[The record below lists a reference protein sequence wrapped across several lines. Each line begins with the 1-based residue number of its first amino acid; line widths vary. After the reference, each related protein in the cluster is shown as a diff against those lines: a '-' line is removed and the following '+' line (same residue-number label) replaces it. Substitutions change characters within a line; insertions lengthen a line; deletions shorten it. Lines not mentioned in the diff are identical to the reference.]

1 MLSGADRS
9 KFDITD
15 GTLTFMNGFTPNYE
29 MPADADMDNTYEV
42 TVVATVG
49 GMSGTRDVKVM
60 VTNMEEAGTVTL
72 NRTQPRAGV
81 SVTATLTDPDGSI
94 SGLTWQWYRGN
105 NIMADALPQ
114 TECTDDAGDNCV
126 IGGAMADSYT
136 PTDGDVDGD
145 VVEFLTAVAMYTDGE
160 AGMKSAV
167 GQAANPTALDT
178 RNRAPMF
185 EDQDSE
191 ADGDQS
197 ESTTIMVEENKEAD
211 TSDDAATD
219 EVTDNVTD
227 NVGSPI
233 NANDPDPNADPLI
246 YTLSGDDAGAF
257 RVRQDDT
264 DTENVDYGGQIE
276 VAAGTELDYE
286 TKTTYRVTLTAE
298 DSFGA
303 SDTIMVTIMV
313 TDVDEAPE
321 IMLGGLAI
329 SGMSSVYYAENGM
342 GAVGMYMATGPDAD
356 MASWSLSGEDMSA
369 FSLSNDGVLTF
380 RSSPDYENPADMGMD
395 NMYMVT
401 ITADDGTSLDTHD
414 VMVMVTN
421 VDEAGTL
428 TLSTMRPAVGEE
440 ITATLTDIDIVVG
453 SSVTWQWARSMD
465 MNSWMDIT
473 TGGTNR
479 TYTPTMDDD
488 GMYLRVTAMYTDG
501 EGSGKTEMA
510 MTDNMVIMASTN
522 TAPMFPDTEDGA
534 RMVAENTAAGE
545 PVGDPVT
552 AMDTDA
558 GDTLTYALS
567 GADMASFTIDGTMG
581 QITVGAATMLDYET
595 RTTYMVTVTA
605 TDAGGEMDMVAVTVT
620 VTNVDEDGTVTLSSM
635 QPVVDTMLT
644 ATLDDLDGDITG
656 TTWQWASSATSDGT
670 FAPITGATLASYT
683 PVEAE
688 RWHVPTGD
696 GQLHRRRGSR
706 QDRDG
711 GIGQHGKY
719 GKHRPHVRHRDRRED
734 GRGEHRSRGER
745 GRAGRGHGR
754 RRRHPDLRPE
764 RHGRGLVRH
773 RQHGSDQGQHGDD
786 AGLRD
791 EDHLH
796 GHRHGHRRRR
806 RRRYHRCDHHCDR
819 RDVG

>member
-1 MLSGADRS
+1 MTKSELDLEADTPGDRYSGTDGKQLRVTVRATDPSGDPAAASVETANGAEVTVMITVTDVNEPPAFTSGEETYTIDDDTRILGNDNSYEAVDPDVGDVGDTADPTWSLSGADRS
-9 KFDITD
+9 KFDIT
-15 GTLTFMNGFTPNYE
+15 GGLLTFMTDFTPNYE

-42 TVVATVG
+42 MVVATVG

-60 VTNMEEAGTVTL
+60 VTNVEEAGTVTL

-81 SVTATLTDPDGSI
+81 SVMATLTDPDGSI
-94 SGLTWQWYRGN
+94 SGLTWQWYRAA
-105 NIMADALPQ
+105 NIDAQATNVP
-114 TECTDDAGDNCV
+114 TDECAAEGSDNCV
-126 IGGAMADSYT
+126 IEGAMSDTYT
-136 PTDGDVDGD
+136 PTDGDVG
-145 VVEFLTAVAMYTDGE
+145 EFLTAVAMYTDGE
-160 AGMKSAV
+160 ASMKSAV
-167 GQAANPTALDT
+167 GKAGNPTALDT

-197 ESTTIMVEENKEAD
+197 ESTTIMVEENREAD
-211 TSDDAATD
+211 TSDDAAGD
-219 EVTDNVTD
+219 MATDNL
-227 NVGSPI
+227 GSPI
-233 NANDPDPNADPLI
+233 NANDPDPNTDPLI

-342 GAVGMYMATGPDAD
+342 GAVETYMATGPDAD
-356 MASWSLSGEDMSA
+356 MAAWSLSGEDMSA

-380 RSSPDYENPADMGMD
+380 RNSPDYEDPADMGMD

-567 GADMASFTIDGTMG
+567 GADMASFDIDNMG
-581 QITVGAATMLDYET
+581 QIKVSMGTMLDYET

-605 TDAGGEMDMVAVTVT
+605 TDGAGATDTIDVTITVT
-620 VTNVDEDGTVTLSSM
+620 DEMLGE
-635 QPVVDTMLT
+635 PADTYD
-644 ATLDDLDGDITG
+644 ADNNEIISRSEVLDAIDDYFDSRGADITK
-656 TTWQWASSATSDGT
+656 
-670 FAPITGATLASYT
+670 
-683 PVEAE
+683 VEVLSIL
-688 RWHVPTGD
+688 R
-696 GQLHRRRGSR
+696 
-706 QDRDG
+706 
-711 GIGQHGKY
+711 IY
-719 GKHRPHVRHRDRRED
+719 MRP
-734 GRGEHRSRGER
+734 
-745 GRAGRGHGR
+745 
-754 RRRHPDLRPE
+754 
-764 RHGRGLVRH
+764 
-773 RQHGSDQGQHGDD
+773 
-786 AGLRD
+786 
-791 EDHLH
+791 
-796 GHRHGHRRRR
+796 
-806 RRRYHRCDHHCDR
+806 
-819 RDVG
+819 